1 MRSCDDKTSGPTEL
15 AGSVVRGVEEASGV
29 FVSPLRL
36 KFWNVVGVARC
47 GCSVENVLV
56 GVLRRLAIGG
66 TWDVKSSVK

>member
-1 MRSCDDKTSGPTEL
+1 MRSCDDKTSGSTEL

-36 KFWNVVGVARC
+36 EFWNVVGVERC
-47 GCSVENVLV
+47 GSSVFV
-56 GVLRRLAIGG
+56 GFLRRLAIGG